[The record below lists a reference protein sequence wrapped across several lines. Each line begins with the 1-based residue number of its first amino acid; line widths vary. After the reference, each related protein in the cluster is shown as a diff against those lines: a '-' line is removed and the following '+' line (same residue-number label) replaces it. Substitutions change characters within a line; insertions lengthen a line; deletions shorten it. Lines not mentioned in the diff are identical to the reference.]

1 MAEEAAQ
8 PQQIEQGAYEIL
20 RARLVEQAKALK
32 ERVEQLNA
40 RRVEL
45 FGGMEMAVVGNEKIR
60 TEQNCLPRDIVS
72 VGHQLLVGY
81 DVQYGRKTETP
92 LADVLSLYDFV
103 HTPEGGYDFVAV
115 PPDAPGNL
123 LSGPLLD
130 RDFKELFKYYK
141 NARMLHVR
149 QILGKVLAVF
159 QIGSN
164 LSDVRVLRWKVDP
177 DGKASYIDN
186 RGEQDNTFPHSHD
199 FEWVATSRDQH
210 VTGRHP
216 HVNILDE
223 VFVETVGG
231 DLTVKIENNTEDG
244 QGIYSEK
251 VDDPN
256 QALQDAQIL
265 YAKVG
270 VLILLKILP
279 YREQTW
285 RYLVFNTRT
294 KEVHRIDAIGQ
305 ACVQLPEDHGIVF
318 PGGFYLQE
326 GALRTFEG
334 DFSGMLLEKSIRS
347 PNGEDVLYSFHHLD
361 KGHTALMSYNLIRK
375 EVAPPIHCHG
385 YCLFPDG
392 LLVVFRMANEEPAR
406 VHPMQIWRTPFLR
419 DDVAA
424 QTATKTG
431 SYLEKIGNADLVRGI
446 SDALSIA
453 RRVNE
458 QKPSYAVYEDLIASV
473 ARCDD
478 FYHWL
483 GHEEAGNVLG
493 LLKEI
498 GKTGKL
504 VLEEF
509 DKVETLRR
517 QASKSL
523 KEAQQT
529 MLDLVKTLRPE
540 DWTAVDSYVEA
551 LGALRRQRGQLIT
564 LKDMRY
570 ADLAELGRLEQES
583 IGHYD
588 VISGKA
594 VEFLLGEQAFAPY
607 VKRIEELGG
616 GVDAIAKVTEL
627 APLQGELEKIGG
639 GLELLTEVLGSIKI
653 EDATVRTRIL
663 ERIAE
668 VLGQVNR
675 VRALMQARRKELGE
689 KESVAEFGVQFQLFG
704 QSVTSAINLAD
715 TPEKADQA
723 LSRLMLQ
730 LEELEAKFG
739 EYEQFMGEL
748 TSKREDV
755 YKTLSTK
762 KQQLLDQRQRR
773 AQQLIGA
780 ADRILEGITRRSGTM
795 TSTDDLNTY
804 FASDPMVMKVRDIEE
819 KLRELGDPVKADE
832 LASRLKMARQES
844 TRSLRDKADIYE
856 EGTSVIRLGRHK
868 FSVNTE
874 AVELTMVPRD
884 GVMNLHITGTDF
896 YQTLDDAE
904 FESTRPFWEQ
914 QLVSETEKISDDR
927 SGPLVYRAE
936 YLAFCI
942 LTEAE
947 KTGLGKLYDLMRS
960 GEPRKDG
967 EVHPGLLELV
977 RSTASERYDEG
988 YERGIHDHDAALIL
1002 ESLLFLY
1009 SSGGLLRFSPTA
1021 RAAAV
1026 YFWQHGSAECELWHR
1041 QAQSLALMRKMFGPS
1056 EAEEKLSRELG
1067 EHIGALCALHK
1078 IPLSPQEARQ
1088 AGAYLLLELA
1098 RPSPKFILS
1107 GDAAAL
1113 KDAFVKALEG
1123 QRLLTPLQ
1131 EQLEALKGDPARR
1144 YELASS
1150 WVQAFVGRLKEADR
1164 AEPVQE
1170 EAAVFL
1176 LATALER
1183 ETVSAA
1189 TSATVQSLLGQHARI
1204 QNRSMT
1210 LRLDEFLSRLDGFK
1224 TDRVP
1229 LFRAYQEKRLAVL
1242 ARERARLRMDEYTP
1256 KVMSAFV
1263 RNKLINE
1270 VYLPLFG
1277 ENLAKQIGALGEG
1290 KRTDLMGMLL
1300 LISPPGY
1307 GKTTLMEYIANRLG
1321 LIFVKVNG
1329 PALGHSVT
1337 SLDPNEAPNVTAR
1350 QEVEKVNFGLEMG
1363 NNVLLYLDDI
1373 QHTNPEFLQKFISL
1387 CDAQRKIEGVW
1398 RGTTRTYD
1406 LRGKRFCICMAGNP
1420 YTESGARFQIP
1431 DMLANRADTYNLGD
1445 VLGGK
1450 EDLFELSYLENAL
1463 TSNPVLAPLSGRE
1476 TEDVYKL
1483 VRLAQ
1488 GELIPPSELAH
1499 PYSPVE
1505 LEEIRGVLTK
1515 LLRVQ
1520 SVLLKIN
1527 KQYIASASMDDA
1539 FRTEPAFKL
1548 QGSYRNMT
1556 KLSEKVSAVMNDD
1569 ELERLID
1576 DHYQGESQTLTTGAE
1591 QNLLKLAEL
1600 RGRQTPEQ
1608 LARWEEIRKGYQRR
1622 QIAGGKEDD
1631 PAVRV
1636 SNLLSVLAERLGDIS
1651 HTISEVKPQ
1660 SDFGPLLEKL
1670 AERPPQAAQVDMTP
1684 VLEKLGQSLNRLGA
1698 AAPAQAAAPTDL
1710 SPVLD
1715 KMTEALARLA
1725 ERPASAPVQS
1735 FAPPPPVAAQ
1745 PVVLSP
1751 DVVPQ
1756 LNLGTGALDSFVRVV
1771 PQLKALAQL
1780 VRGPKSKALVMDPTL
1795 VRVFDGLLAATNLT
1809 ECVEALAPLEQ
1820 APEEVAAAPKKRAVK
1835 PPEVG

>member
-1 MAEEAAQ
+1 MAEEVTTTPPEA
-8 PQQIEQGAYEIL
+8 PPQIEQGAYEIL
-20 RARLVEQAKALK
+20 RARLVEQAKVLK
-32 ERVEQLNA
+32 NRVEELNSK
-40 RRVEL
+40 RVAL

-72 VGHQLLVGY
+72 VGNQLLVGY
-81 DVQYGRKTETP
+81 EVQYGRKAETP
-92 LADVLSLYDFV
+92 LPDVLSLYDFV
-103 HTPEGGYDFVAV
+103 RTEEGGYDFVPVA
-115 PPDAPGNL
+115 PDAPGSMLNH
-123 LSGPLLD
+123 PLLE

-159 QIGSN
+159 VIGSQIT
-164 LSDVRVLRWKVDP
+164 DVRVLRWKVSP
-177 DGKASYIDN
+177 DGKAEYVDN

-199 FEWVATSRDQH
+199 FEWTVTSREQH

-279 YREQTW
+279 YREQVW

-326 GALRTFEG
+326 GTLRTFEG
-334 DFSGMLLEKSIRS
+334 SFDGMILEKAIRS

-385 YCLFPDG
+385 YCLYPDG

-424 QTATKTG
+424 SAVSKTG

-446 SDALSIA
+446 SDCLSIA

-458 QKPSYAVYEDLIASV
+458 QRPSYTVYEDLIASV
-473 ARCDD
+473 ARCED

-483 GHEEAGNVLG
+483 GHEESGNVLA

-517 QASKSL
+517 QAL
-523 KEAQQT
+523 KALREAQQT
-529 MLDLVKTLRPE
+529 MLDLVKSLRPE
-540 DWTAVDSYVEA
+540 DWTSVDSYVEA
-551 LGALRRQRGQLIT
+551 LGSLRRQRGHLIT
-564 LKDMRY
+564 LKEMRY
-570 ADLAELGRLEQES
+570 ADLAELNRLEQEA
-583 IGHYD
+583 IGYYD
-588 VISGKA
+588 QISARA
-594 VEFLLGEQAFAPY
+594 VQFLLGEQAFAPY
-607 VKRIEELGG
+607 VKRVEELGSG
-616 GVDAIAKVTEL
+616 LEKVAKVTEL
-627 APLQGELEKIGG
+627 VPLVEELEKIGS

-653 EDATVRTRIL
+653 EDATVRTQIL

-675 VRALMQARRKELGE
+675 VRALMASRRKELGE

-715 TPEKADQA
+715 SPEKCDQA

-730 LEELEAKFG
+730 LEELEARFG

-748 TSKREDV
+748 TTKREDV

-762 KQQLLDQRQRR
+762 RQQLLDQRQRR

-780 ADRILEGITRRSGTM
+780 ADRILEGIVRRSGTM
-795 TSTDDLNTY
+795 TSPDDLNTY

-844 TRSLRDKADIYE
+844 TRTLRDKTEIYE
-856 EGTSVIRLGRHK
+856 EGANVIRLGRHK

-874 AVELTMVPRD
+874 AVELTMVPRE
-884 GVMNLHITGTDF
+884 GVMHLHITGTDF
-896 YQTLDDAE
+896 YQSLHDSD
-904 FESTRPFWEQ
+904 FESTREFWEQ
-914 QLVSETEKISDDR
+914 QLVSETEQ
-927 SGPLVYRAE
+927 VYRGE
-936 YLAFCI
+936 YLAFSI
-942 LTEAE
+942 LSQAE
-947 KTGLGKLYDLMRS
+947 KGSMSKLYDTLRS
-960 GEPRKDG
+960 GATRPDG
-967 EVHPGLLELV
+967 DVHPGLLELV
-977 RSTASERYDEG
+977 RGVAAERYDEG

-1002 ESLLFLY
+1002 ESLLYLY
-1009 SSGGLLRFSPTA
+1009 SSAGLLRFSPAA
-1021 RAAAV
+1021 RAAGV
-1026 YFWQHGSAECELWHR
+1026 YFWSNQAAEGEHWHR

-1056 EAEEKLSRELG
+1056 EAEEKLARELG
-1067 EHIGALCALHK
+1067 ERIGELCVLHK
-1078 IPLSPQEARQ
+1078 LELSPQEAEQ
-1088 AGAYLLLELA
+1088 AGSYLLLELA
-1098 RPSPKFILS
+1098 RPQPRFILS

-1113 KDAFVKALEG
+1113 RDAFIKALEG
-1123 QRLLTPLQ
+1123 QRLYTALS
-1131 EQLEALKGDPARR
+1131 EQLVALQADPARR
-1144 YELASS
+1144 YELALS
-1150 WVQAFVGRLKEADR
+1150 WVRAFVGRLKEAGR
-1164 AEPVQE
+1164 AEHVQE
-1170 EAAVFL
+1170 EMAVL
-1176 LATALER
+1176 LLTPGLER

-1189 TSATVQSLLGQHARI
+1189 TTATVQGLLGQHARI
-1204 QNRSMT
+1204 QNRVMQ
-1210 LRLDEFLSRLDGFK
+1210 LRLDEFLTRLGGFRSQ
-1224 TDRVP
+1224 RVP
-1229 LFRAYQEKRLAVL
+1229 GFRAYQEKRLGVL

-1263 RNKLINE
+1263 RNKLIND
-1270 VYLPLFG
+1270 VYLPLIG
-1277 ENLAKQIGALGEG
+1277 ENLAKQIGSLGET

-1329 PALGHSVT
+1329 PALGHAVS

-1363 NNVLLYLDDI
+1363 NNVLLYIDDI

-1398 RGTTRTYD
+1398 LGRTRTYD
-1406 LRGKRFCICMAGNP
+1406 LRGKRFCVCMAGNP

-1445 VLGGK
+1445 VLSGR
-1450 EDLFELSYLENAL
+1450 EELFELSYLENAL

-1476 TEDVYKL
+1476 PEDVYKL
-1483 VRLAQ
+1483 VRMAQ
-1488 GELIPPSELAH
+1488 GEMIPPSELSH
-1499 PYSPVE
+1499 SYSPVE
-1505 LEEIRGVLTK
+1505 LEELRSVLTK
-1515 LLRVQ
+1515 LLKIQ
-1520 SVLLKIN
+1520 AVLLRIN
-1527 KQYIASASMDDA
+1527 KQYILSASMDDA
-1539 FRTEPAFKL
+1539 YRTEPAFKL
-1548 QGSYRNMT
+1548 QGSYRNMN
-1556 KLSEKVSAVMNDD
+1556 KLAEKVSSVMNED
-1569 ELERLID
+1569 ELERLVD

-1600 RGRQTPEQ
+1600 RGRQSPEQ
-1608 LARWEEIRKGYQRR
+1608 LARWDEIKRGYQRR
-1622 QIAGGKEDD
+1622 QMTGGKDDD
-1631 PAVRV
+1631 PAVRI
-1636 SNLLSVLAERLGDIS
+1636 SNLLSVLAEKLGDIS
-1651 HTISEVKPQ
+1651 QSIEYASEKPAPV
-1660 SDFGPLLEKL
+1660 SGLLEKL
-1670 AERPPQAAQVDMTP
+1670 AEQRPAQVDMGP
-1684 VLEKLGQSLNRLGA
+1684 VLEKLGQSLNRLASSAPPAAA
-1698 AAPAQAAAPTDL
+1698 AAPAAPVDL

-1715 KMTEALARLA
+1715 KMSEALARLA
-1725 ERPASAPVQS
+1725 ERPAASAPV
-1735 FAPPPPVAAQ
+1735 AGVASSQ
-1745 PVVLSP
+1745 PVVLAP
-1751 DVVPQ
+1751 EVVPQ
-1756 LNLGTGALDSFVRVV
+1756 LNLGPGALDSFVRVV

-1780 VRGPKSKALVMDPTL
+1780 VRGPKSKALVMDPVL
-1795 VRVFDGLLAATNLT
+1795 VRVFDGLMAATNLT
-1809 ECVEALAPLEQ
+1809 ECVEALSPLEE
-1820 APEEVAAAPKKRAVK
+1820 PPPEVAASKAKTPRKS
-1835 PPEVG
+1835 PE